1 MEFVWLDHV
10 QLGCHNTPMTTHPF
24 DIATNL
30 RPLGDGSFRGSTSP
44 AYANMAGPFGGVTA
58 ATLMRAVIEHP
69 KRTADPVAF
78 TVNFC
83 AALKDGEF
91 DIFVKLQRSGKYT
104 QHWSLELEQN
114 GIMCATATLIC
125 GVRSEV
131 FSHQPGEPPSAAPPE
146 ECEIADAAIFPEWLG
161 RYEFRQVEGA
171 IKFSSV
177 PHENLYSPQNIHW
190 VRDHPERPLD
200 YISLA
205 AIADTF
211 ILRLLYVRGT
221 MVPMGTVSLT
231 TYFHAT
237 QIELDRQAAEPLL
250 GVASAQRFHGN
261 FHDQSMML
269 WGKDDLLLASG
280 SQLVWYKE

>member
-1 MEFVWLDHV
+1 
-10 QLGCHNTPMTTHPF
+10 MTTHPL
-24 DIATNL
+24 DIATSL
-30 RPLGDGSFRGSTSP
+30 SPLDDGRFRCCTSQ
-44 AYANMAGPFGGVTA
+44 AYANIAGPFGGVTA

-69 KRTADPVAF
+69 ERTVDPVAF

-83 AALKDGEF
+83 AALKDGDF

-114 GIMCATATLIC
+114 GIICATATMIC
-125 GVRSEV
+125 GARGSV
-131 FSHQPGEPPSAAPPE
+131 FSHQSGEPPQAPPPE
-146 ECEIADAAIFPEWLG
+146 ECEVKETGGFLKWLE
-161 RYEFRQVEGA
+161 RYEYRQVEGT
-171 IKFSSV
+171 IRFSSE
-177 PHENLYSPQNIHW
+177 PHPELNSPRNIHW

-200 YISLA
+200 YVSLA

-221 MVPMGTVSLT
+221 MAPMGTVSMT

-237 QIELDRQAAEPLL
+237 GEELAVQGSAPLL
-250 GVASAQRFHGN
+250 GVASAERFHGN
-261 FHDQSMML
+261 FHDQPMTL
-269 WGKDDLLLASG
+269 WGKDGLLLASG